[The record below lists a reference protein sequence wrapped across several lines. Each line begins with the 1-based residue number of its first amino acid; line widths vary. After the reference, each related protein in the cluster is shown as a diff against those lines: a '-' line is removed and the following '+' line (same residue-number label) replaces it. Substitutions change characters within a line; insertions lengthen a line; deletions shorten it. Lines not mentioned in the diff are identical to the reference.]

1 MAVLG
6 TGIRAKN
13 NTKIILP
20 IQHNPLNELL
30 KKQITFHTIPRINES
45 VRFLPAI
52 TEAGSAPESVKW
64 RVLRTTSFNQNDI
77 AMKNFIVPID
87 FSVDS
92 LNGLK
97 MALLFSQK
105 TKINIQMIN
114 VLHKVTESDKSEWEE
129 EYKRA
134 EEKFN
139 VLLEEF
145 RPRLENDSTLE
156 YVIGS
161 GRIYQEVV
169 ALAEK
174 NPDSVITA
182 STHGASGFQEFF
194 IGSNAFRIISSTDA
208 PVITLRKHGCPDAIR
223 RIVMPID
230 LSIDSRQK
238 VPFTTEMAHLLKAE
252 VHVVGIHTMK
262 GLINKRKIRSYI
274 SQVSGYVQMKAPCE
288 TNEVFG
294 DNAAELITNYASSVK
309 ADLISITTERP
320 SGLNLIIGNTVH
332 NILNRSEVPVLC
344 LTPKSIRKSGT
355 FATTGG

>member
-1 MAVLG
+1 
-6 TGIRAKN
+6 
-13 NTKIILP
+13 
-20 IQHNPLNELL
+20 LL
-30 KKQITFHTIPRINES
+30 KKQITFASVYRINES
-45 VRFLPAI
+45 VRFIPAK
-52 TEAGSAPESVKW
+52 PETGTTRKSGEW
-64 RVLRTTSFNQNDI
+64 RVFRTASFNKNGF
-77 AMKNFIVPID
+77 AMKNFIIPID
-87 FSVDS
+87 FSLDS

-114 VLHKVTESDKSEWEE
+114 VLPKITESDKSEWEAE
-129 EYKRA
+129 HNKT
-134 EEKFN
+134 EEKFTA
-139 VLLEEF
+139 LLEEF
-145 RPRLENDSTLE
+145 RPQLKNDSTLE
-156 YVIGS
+156 YVIAH

-169 ALAEK
+169 TLAEK
-174 NPDSVITA
+174 FPDSVIAA
-182 STHGASGFQEFF
+182 STHGASGFQELF
-194 IGSNAFRIISSTDA
+194 IGSNTFRIISSTET
-208 PVITLRKHGCPDAIR
+208 PVITLRKLGCPETIR

-230 LSIDSRQK
+230 LSVDSRQK
-238 VPFTTEMAHLLKAE
+238 VPFTTEMAHLLQAE
-252 VHVVGIHTMK
+252 VHVVGIHTMR

-294 DNAAELITNYASSVK
+294 DNAAELITNYAGSVK

-320 SGLNLIIGNTVH
+320 SGLNLLIGNTVH